1 MTLFSAPNYLDF
13 HNNLGAVMVYERGKM
28 SVRQFKHT
36 EHPYWL
42 PNFSDAFTWSLPF
55 VAQKGRP
62 PSSPLAHSLTRLI
75 ATEML
80 QALMSVFPED
90 DSDSELGTPHDSDF
104 ELYEAD
110 IIIPSPPSQAHVIP
124 GNHRRQRYRT
134 ANMMRKLYQILRED
148 SEGGSG

>member
-1 MTLFSAPNYLDF
+1 
-13 HNNLGAVMVYERGKM
+13 
-28 SVRQFKHT
+28 
-36 EHPYWL
+36 
-42 PNFSDAFTWSLPF
+42 
-55 VAQKGRP
+55 
-62 PSSPLAHSLTRLI
+62 
-75 ATEML
+75 ML

-90 DSDSELGTPHDSDF
+90 DSDSELGTPRDSDF
-104 ELYEAD
+104 DEAD

>member
-1 MTLFSAPNYLDF
+1 
-13 HNNLGAVMVYERGKM
+13 
-28 SVRQFKHT
+28 
-36 EHPYWL
+36 
-42 PNFSDAFTWSLPF
+42 
-55 VAQKGRP
+55 
-62 PSSPLAHSLTRLI
+62 
-75 ATEML
+75 ML

-124 GNHRRQRYRT
+124 GNRRQQYRK
-134 ANMMRKLYQILRED
+134 ANIMRKFYQILRED